1 MAAKKQTT
9 TVELEKKVNAKQPV
23 KKLGKE
29 ELVKKVVEKVTE
41 KDISSPAEQEQP
53 KEEKKPVVKKVAKK
67 PAEKKTVEKKPVVR
81 REVFPSVLELPDF
94 GRLTKVETEDFDEFK
109 DLENLVVVT
118 AWTKATVKE
127 YEPYCTPNVKTSD
140 LCTIGKVSYD
150 VQDILYVKSTRNQL
164 VTLSLFTEAVFVY
177 GADEGNSFNVLESEH
192 GTGKYRL
199 EGDLYFEL
207 YQKEAVVEEN

>member
-9 TVELEKKVNAKQPV
+9 TVELEKKVNAEQQPV

-53 KEEKKPVVKKVAKK
+53 KEEKKPVVKKAKK
-67 PAEKKTVEKKPVVR
+67 PVEKKTAEKKPVVR

-94 GRLTKVETEDFDEFK
+94 GKLTKVETEDFDEFK

-177 GADEGNSFNVLESEH
+177 GADDNTFNVLESEH

-207 YQKEAVVEEN
+207 YQKETVVEEN